1 MNNENYCNIFVQV
14 HNDGHFVS
22 LGQLSLTTRI
32 RDVAN
37 MVLAKK
43 KLKGLQILS
52 LGYMVPPDVIV
63 YIPPETL
70 LSQTR
75 EDISRVSF
83 LASHLLGTLDFGKS
97 HFGTDLSSWEHFSMC
112 TVCSYGHSGRW
123 TFQHGKILTWGLFGM
138 RNFQHEE
145 FFAQEH
151 YGTRT
156 NTL

>member
-1 MNNENYCNIFVQV
+1 MSSEHNCNVYVLV

-32 RDVAN
+32 RDVAQ

-43 KLKGLQILS
+43 KLEGLQILS
-52 LGYMVPPDVIV
+52 LGYMVPPDVTV

-70 LSQTR
+70 LSEAK

-83 LASHLLGTLDFGKS
+83 LASHLFGTLDFGRS
-97 HFGTDLSSWEHFSMC
+97 HFGTDVSSWEHFTMR
-112 TVCSYGHSGRW
+112 TVCSNRHSSRW
-123 TFQHGKILTWGLFGM
+123 TFQHGKVLTWGLFGM

-145 FFAQEH
+145 FLAQEH
-151 YGTRT
+151 FGTRS
-156 NTL
+156 NTQ

>member
-1 MNNENYCNIFVQV
+1 MSNEHNCNVFVQV

-83 LASHLLGTLDFGKS
+83 LASHLFGTLDFGKS
-97 HFGTDLSSWEHFSMC
+97 HFGKDLSSWEHVSMC
-112 TVCSYGHSGRW
+112 TVCS
-123 TFQHGKILTWGLFGM
+123 
-138 RNFQHEE
+138 
-145 FFAQEH
+145 
-151 YGTRT
+151 
-156 NTL
+156 